1 MIARETTSCSLLSLQ
16 EVCNE
21 IHEWNTRWR
30 MIINCEPGKTE
41 LICFGTA
48 EKDDSILPS
57 TSLIGDNH
65 IKFVEKTK
73 VLGLIMD
80 KKPCIY
86 RSW

>member
-1 MIARETTSCSLLSLQ
+1 
-16 EVCNE
+16 
-21 IHEWNTRWR
+21 

-41 LICFGTA
+41 LICF

-73 VLGLIMD
+73 VLG
-80 KKPCIY
+80 
-86 RSW
+86 